1 MTSHTI
7 NYAIKKWI
15 FFFNRSCLHNG
26 QGPPMKFNKYINHL
40 IHQVMFDL
48 WQHLHLL
55 QGQI

>member
-1 MTSHTI
+1 MD
-7 NYAIKKWI
+7 
-15 FFFNRSCLHNG
+15 FFLLIGHVCIMDKDH
-26 QGPPMKFNKYINHL
+26 QMKFNKYINHL